1 MRTNAACVPWSIVCL
16 GCDQQ
21 ARRQEMKWGCF
32 VKKWKIGVCFFVK
45 KWTFSQRRVHYVQ
58 YQYFLFYMLLI
69 WGVHTRP
76 THPAAY
82 GPVTMG
88 PTKAD
93 KPIEVQLEA
102 WTRVDPRNSQR
113 HKWT

>member
-1 MRTNAACVPWSIVCL
+1 MSANTSTPRPQSSFRIQLSREYVRSTAGPDLADAKPGDLSSTQGALCTVSV
-16 GCDQQ
+16 
-21 ARRQEMKWGCF
+21 
-32 VKKWKIGVCFFVK
+32 FF
-45 KWTFSQRRVHYVQ
+45 
-58 YQYFLFYMLLI
+58 YFTCYSFG
-69 WGVHTRP
+69 GVHTRP